1 MVIPIDRFLFSTD
14 DLAMTKLV
22 VILTVISGLI
32 PALADENC
40 KHDATTFKCVKFLKN
55 YDADTATFDIPDVH
69 PIIGKK
75 ISVRV
80 RHVDTPEIKGKL
92 PCEKDKARTAQ
103 RLVENQLKNAKRI
116 DLLNCDKDKY
126 FRLLCDVQFD
136 GKDLSQILIKN
147 QLAYSYEGETKK
159 KINWCS
165 PRLPASE

>member
-1 MVIPIDRFLFSTD
+1 MKYLINDFNMSLAAFMSVI
-14 DLAMTKLV
+14 
-22 VILTVISGLI
+22 ILSWNI
-32 PALADENC
+32 ALAESNC
-40 KHDATTFKCVKFLKN
+40 QHDANNFRCVKYIKN

-80 RHVDTPEIKGKL
+80 RHIDTPEIKGKL

-136 GKDLSQILIKN
+136 GKNLSEILIKN
-147 QLAYSYEGETKK
+147 QLAYSYEGETKQ
-159 KINWCS
+159 KIDWCK
-165 PRLPASE
+165 RLPASK